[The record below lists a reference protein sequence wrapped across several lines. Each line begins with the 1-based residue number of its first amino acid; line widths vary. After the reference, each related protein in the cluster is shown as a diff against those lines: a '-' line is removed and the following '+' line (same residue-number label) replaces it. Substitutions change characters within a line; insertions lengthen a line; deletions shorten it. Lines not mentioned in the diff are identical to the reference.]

1 MISKNIKPKKI
12 ASIVSTFSRSYDSES
27 FKSDFNRKILKKLL
41 KLKDPKNVLYVF
53 SELNSFAKEIEAIQL
68 NNRLSKSLGLSFIN
82 PNIHTLD
89 KQNVYLAA
97 EVILSQ
103 ESKSIFKATVDFYAV
118 DEYSDYSQKER
129 EIFIPHNSIV
139 YQVGNGQSFKAY
151 KKDDQYYFIRTSPD
165 MKEVE
170 LSIIDGKNYVRKNK
184 DDKTLIKIELINNSI
199 DILNGVVKVEK
210 LNASASG
217 TDSYISSDGKQIRL
231 KSKLFKDGEE
241 IIIEDLDGLTKKV
254 VFGSYNLSDMHK
266 SLTGK
271 VKSILVYGA
280 LYLSDKK
287 L

>member
-12 ASIVSTFSRSYDSES
+12 ASIVSMFRCAYDSEN
-27 FKSDFNRKILKKLL
+27 FKSDFNKKVLKKLL

-53 SELNSFAKEIEAIQL
+53 SEINSFVKEIETIQN
-68 NNRLSKSLGLSFIN
+68 NNRLSKSLGLNFIN

-103 ESKSIFKATVDFYAV
+103 ESKSVFKATVDFYAV
-118 DEYSDYSQKER
+118 DEYSDYNQKDR

-139 YQVGNGQSFKAY
+139 YQVGNGQTFKAY

-210 LNASASG
+210 LSASAAG
-217 TDSYISSDGKQIRL
+217 NDSYISSDCKQIRL

-241 IIIEDLDGLTKKV
+241 ITIEDLDGATKKV
-254 VFGSYNLSDMHK
+254 AFVLYNLSDMHK

-271 VKSILVYGA
+271 VRAILVDGA
-280 LYLSDKK
+280 LYLSEKK